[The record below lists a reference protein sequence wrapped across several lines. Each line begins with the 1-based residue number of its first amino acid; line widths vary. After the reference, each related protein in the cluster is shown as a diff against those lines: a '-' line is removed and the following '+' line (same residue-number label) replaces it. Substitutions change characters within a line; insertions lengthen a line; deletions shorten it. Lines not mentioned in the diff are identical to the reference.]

1 MATPFDAPIPGQS
14 LTAEPGNAPW
24 EKPSKFDEPKDAAKY
39 YIEST
44 ADPDIMDDISVLFEN
59 GITLKAFV
67 KTMVQSGA
75 MNGLHTVDVGLLVQP
90 VLVKYF
96 KDAMKTYGID
106 AKEEAMSKEEKSAA
120 RQKERINTALKL
132 ALADAQSKGKTSKND
147 PGVQMMEIMQQSE
160 QGAPVEEMAAPAME
174 QEQPAAPQGAGLM
187 ARRA

>member
-160 QGAPVEEMAAPAME
+160 QGAPVEDMAAPAME